1 MEVWK
6 KTVLMIFGIILV
18 FFYFVIIFMPNGIIK
33 LNMKKKE
40 MIESAAVNA
49 DIEKENK
56 QLYREVVRLKS
67 DPLYIENV
75 ARKELG
81 MIKDDEIIIR
91 FHSDNNI
98 RDRGATKKKTNL

>member
-6 KTVLMIFGIILV
+6 KTVLMIFGIILL
-18 FFYFVIIFMPNGIIK
+18 FFSFVIIFMPNGIIK

-40 MIESAAVNA
+40 MAESAATNA
-49 DIEKENK
+49 NIKKENK

-67 DPLYIENV
+67 DPLYLENV

-91 FHSDNNI
+91 FHSENKL
-98 RDRGATKKKTNL
+98 RDREATKK